1 MNNNGLSKRSDVMGG
16 QQKHFESGHNW
27 YIIIQNKIIYLV
39 LHSIFDPND
48 LYKYLF
54 LVQYLFPKHLFV
66 M

>member
-27 YIIIQNKIIYLV
+27 YIIIQDKTIYLV
-39 LHSIFDPND
+39 PHSILND
-48 LYKYLF
+48 LSRYLF
-54 LVQYLFPKHLFV
+54 LIPNTFPKHLFV

>member
-27 YIIIQNKIIYLV
+27 YNIIQNRMIYLA
-39 LHSIFDPND
+39 LND
-48 LYKYLF
+48 LSKYSF
-54 LVQYLFPKHLFV
+54 LIPNTFPKHLFV